1 MAVENINT
9 VVPSGTQEIQT
20 EHETR
25 QVLQESVHDEA
36 DKTVKESNSM
46 SDNISLAISDAVARL
61 NKELGRDIHIEVSGK
76 SDPVVVKVFESES
89 GKLIRQIP
97 AEHILEI
104 SKRVE
109 HLSGILFNEEV

>member
-1 MAVENINT
+1 MAVETINT
-9 VVPSGTQEIQT
+9 IVPSGTQEIEQ
-20 EHETR
+20 ETR
-25 QVLQESVHDEA
+25 HVPPESVHGGVHE
-36 DKTVKESNSM
+36 TTNESDSM
-46 SDNISLAISDAVARL
+46 SEDISLAISDAVARL

-76 SDPVVVKVFESES
+76 SEPVVVKVFETDS